1 MVREAAGGEPTC
13 FARCGGGA
21 ALHVGPEVEPAS
33 CPLACPLCSAPPG
46 WKCGLTASH
55 LARWLRAFAL
65 CLVTRDERI
74 GAVCGLV
81 VVTAAQL
88 VEERAA

>member
-1 MVREAAGGEPTC
+1 MLRPVRGRRGV
-13 FARCGGGA
+13 ARRPGGGA
-21 ALHVGPEVEPAS
+21 RVLS
-33 CPLACPLCSAPPG
+33 LACPLRSAPPG